1 MSWSGRFDL
10 FILQALTVEGLI
22 FAPWALFYSSLSIRA
37 TDSLSSSRVSHF
49 AISSRIALRRCLS
62 EAKFFSSIPF
72 YLPKLDIRLFNPGN
86 IEPFPVTVLGT
97 YAPTDRAEIEPA
109 PQSIMC
115 FAGSEASPSLPCV
128 LLIISS
134 GKSQRVTENLCSP
147 RLTEEG
153 KDKSDERDLLL
164 T

>member
-1 MSWSGRFDL
+1 MSWVGRFTL
-10 FILQALTVEGLI
+10 IILQALTVVSSITRRGH
-22 FAPWALFYSSLSIRA
+22 FFYSSLSIRA

-97 YAPTDRAEIEPA
+97 YAPTDRADSKTVPTIHKVFCEKRSLA
-109 PQSIMC
+109 
-115 FAGSEASPSLPCV
+115 FAS
-128 LLIISS
+128 
-134 GKSQRVTENLCSP
+134 LCSFNH
-147 RLTEEG
+147 
-153 KDKSDERDLLL
+153 K
-164 T
+164 

>member
-10 FILQALTVEGLI
+10 FILQALTVEGVN

-37 TDSLSSSRVSHF
+37 PDSLSSSRVSHF

-72 YLPKLDIRLFNPGN
+72 YLPKLNIRLFNPGN

-97 YAPTDRAEIEPA
+97 YAPTDRADSKTVPTIHKVFCEKRSLA
-109 PQSIMC
+109 
-115 FAGSEASPSLPCV
+115 FAS
-128 LLIISS
+128 
-134 GKSQRVTENLCSP
+134 LCS
-147 RLTEEG
+147 LNH
-153 KDKSDERDLLL
+153 K
-164 T
+164 